1 MAIFGSDKNN
11 SEEIRKIRER
21 ISPAEESIKKH
32 GRQLEKQQKC
42 LEDLGD
48 KVKLPSESQAEAL
61 TSARSART
69 HNSNVKKIKEE
80 VISHRDASQAASAEI
95 SELKN
100 KVLADEAKIENAL
113 SILQEQ
119 FQSVAEK
126 SEKVS
131 QLEHTIESS
140 LENLQSILDANET
153 LNDEVQVARESLSDI
168 SEIESKSNSSLK
180 VVVSAHKEILNLK
193 REIFGYNTENEEGE
207 TETVEGLKDE
217 LEQSYKDIKKEITDV
232 SSELND
238 IRNSAEDNVN
248 NFITSNEKRYETL
261 YSKIQKLLPAAMTA
275 GLSSAY
281 DKKVVAEQ
289 ATLDNFERS
298 FRHAIMGLVAV
309 SIIPFLV
316 DLWLLIGN
324 GSELIQVI
332 QDTPKLII
340 SILPLYFPVFWMAYS
355 SSKKMNLSK
364 RLIEEY
370 THKGVLSKTYEGL
383 SHQVNEMDGNDESRE
398 LKSKLLF
405 NLLQVNSENPGKL
418 ISNYDT
424 SDHPVVDV
432 LEKSM
437 KLNESIEIA
446 SRIPGLGALA
456 IKLDK
461 RKKSMQAKNE
471 KRVKDGLNSEMI
483 HSEESELV

>member
-1 MAIFGSDKNN
+1 MAMFGNDKNN

-32 GRQLEKQQKC
+32 GRQLEKQQKR
-42 LEDLGD
+42 LENFSD
-48 KVKLPSESQAEAL
+48 KVKLPSESQAEAA
-61 TSARSART
+61 TSARSARA
-69 HNSNVKKIKEE
+69 HNSNVKTIKEE
-80 VISHRDASQAASAEI
+80 VISHREVSQAASAEI

-100 KVLADEAKIENAL
+100 KILADEAKIENEL
-113 SILQEQ
+113 SVLQQ
-119 FQSVAEK
+119 KVQLVAEK

-140 LENLQSILDANET
+140 LANLQSILDSNET
-153 LNDEVQVARESLSDI
+153 LNDEVQVARVSLSDI

-207 TETVEGLKDE
+207 TETVDGLKDE
-217 LEQSYKDIKKEITDV
+217 LEQSYKDIRKEISDV
-232 SSELND
+232 SSELNN
-238 IRNSAEDNVN
+238 IRSNAEDNVS

-289 ATLDNFERS
+289 KTLDNFEKS

-309 SIIPFLV
+309 SIIPFIV
-316 DLWLLIGN
+316 DLWLLLGN

-332 QDTPKLII
+332 QDTPQLII

-461 RKKSMQAKNE
+461 KKKSMQAKNE
-471 KRVKDGLNSEMI
+471 KKVKNGMNSEI
-483 HSEESELV
+483 LPSEENELV